1 MKKYIAISITLLIS
15 VLSGC
20 SRSKPDVFMAWTD
33 GYMAMGRT
41 EKVTAD
47 LTMYYEKR
55 KVPFKPEEVI
65 NADLDFNAEGV
76 GVSSYEVE
84 NGESYEN
91 GKYRSYIF
99 HITFHAQE
107 QGSFEAQN
115 LLITTQNA
123 NKADSEIKYP
133 IGKWIFDI
141 GEDEEAGLI
150 DTWSSPGALSGDNKF
165 SYDYTIK
172 EKGTKIKSIQY
183 AIDSKIEDSTGVPVS
198 GSADL
203 PDGKAPVRYI
213 RTAITLDQ
221 KGQEKIAY
229 GKGCYC
235 LVMKNDI
242 EKSREL
248 AAGAENK

>member
-20 SRSKPDVFMAWTD
+20 GRSKPAVFMAWTD

-47 LTMYYEKR
+47 LTMYYEKG
-55 KVPFKPEEVI
+55 KAPFKPEEVI

-84 NGESYEN
+84 KGESYEN

-99 HITFHAQE
+99 HITFRAQE
-107 QGSFEAQN
+107 QGSFKAQN
-115 LLITTQNA
+115 LLITTQNT

-141 GEDEEAGLI
+141 GEDEEPGLI

-203 PDGKAPVRYI
+203 TDGKAPVRYI

-221 KGQEKIAY
+221 KGQEKIVY

-235 LVMKNDI
+235 LVMKNEI

-248 AAGAENK
+248 AAEAENK